1 MVSADDRT
9 KDRTISRLDL
19 APFPYRSSP
28 IRPGPVSIPP
38 DWHLR
43 SRLKA
48 RQLALLVAVAEHRS
62 LRQAAEHIAV
72 TQPAATR
79 MLKELEDALGVPLFD
94 RYAWGMQATA
104 YGETMIRYA
113 RGVLTDL
120 SEARDEMAALAA
132 GAKGKLRIGSVTGA
146 VPGLLAP
153 ALEKVRLGRPGLK
166 VFVLVNASD
175 VLAAALRQGTLD
187 VAIGQLPADA
197 EPGEFQCEPLR
208 AEPLCL
214 VARADHPLALRRKL
228 HASSLAG
235 LTWILH
241 PPQSGMRTDVGAVL
255 ARAGFSLPGDVIET
269 VSIVATLALLQGSD
283 AISVLPADLALHYAT
298 FGLLARLPL
307 ELPEV
312 GSATEL
318 LTRANRRLAP
328 AAQDFVAALRSLAAR
343 SAHKPAAKTAA
354 SPASRAGM
362 RARGAARR

>member
-1 MVSADDRT
+1 
-9 KDRTISRLDL
+9 
-19 APFPYRSSP
+19 
-28 IRPGPVSIPP
+28 
-38 DWHLR
+38 
-43 SRLKA
+43 
-48 RQLALLVAVAEHRS
+48 

>member
-1 MVSADDRT
+1 MKR
-9 KDRTISRLDL
+9 
-19 APFPYRSSP
+19 
-28 IRPGPVSIPP
+28 SIPP

-48 RQLALLVAVAEHRS
+48 RQLALLVAIAEHRS
-62 LRQAAEHIAV
+62 LRKAAEHVAV

-94 RYAWGMQATA
+94 RFAWGMQATP

-120 SEARDEMAALAA
+120 SEARDEIAALAA
-132 GAKGKLRIGSVTGA
+132 GARGKLRIGSVTGA

-153 ALEKVRLGRPGLK
+153 ALQRVRLGRPGLK

-175 VLAAALRQGTLD
+175 VLAAALRQGRLD

-197 EPGEFQCEPLR
+197 EPGEFECERLR
-208 AEPLCL
+208 DEPLCL
-214 VARADHPLALRRKL
+214 VARAGHPLTRSRKL
-228 HASSLAG
+228 DSTAFAG

-241 PPQSGMRTDVGAVL
+241 PPESRMRADVSAAL
-255 ARAGFSLPGDVIET
+255 ARARISLPGDVIET

-283 AISVLPADLALHYAT
+283 AISVLPVDLALHYARY
-298 FGLLARLPL
+298 GLLARLPL
-307 ELPEV
+307 ELPAG

-328 AAQDFVAALRSLAAR
+328 AAQDFVAALRGLAPA
-343 SAHKPAAKTAA
+343 SAHRASAMPAAFLGTRAA
-354 SPASRAGM
+354 T
-362 RARGAARR
+362 RARRGAPR